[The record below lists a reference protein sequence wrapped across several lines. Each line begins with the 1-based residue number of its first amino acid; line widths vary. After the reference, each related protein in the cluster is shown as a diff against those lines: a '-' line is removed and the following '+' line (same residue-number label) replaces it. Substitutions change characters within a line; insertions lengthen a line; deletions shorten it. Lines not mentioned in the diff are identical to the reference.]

1 MDELLK
7 LAGKAGMDK
16 PQGEAATGGIMS
28 LLQSKLAGG
37 DFSKI
42 SEAIPVAEDLM
53 KKQEGQKSDSGGGM
67 LGGAMAM
74 FGGGKSGGGKA
85 DSLASL
91 TTMMASQGID
101 AKKFAT
107 FVPMVSEFIKK
118 KCGVDVTS
126 ILGGTTPATGGETG
140 GMFGK
145 VGAMFGK
152 K

>member
-42 SEAIPVAEDLM
+42 SEAIPGAEDLM
-53 KKQEGQKSDSGGGM
+53 KKQEGQQSGSGGGM

-74 FGGGKSGGGKA
+74 FKGGKSGTGT
-85 DSLASL
+85 DSLATL
-91 TTMMASQGID
+91 TTMMTSQGID

-126 ILGGTTPATGGETG
+126 ILGGTTPASGGETAGMFGKIG

-145 VGAMFGK
+145 K
-152 K
+152 